1 MDALKGGVNDWLGET
16 FGRLLINYLSGLYLD
31 TFLSIGSHVASCDPI
46 TTSYAAFPRRNC
58 THMVEIPVP
67 FNPEG
72 KTLVREILA
81 LVGSVPEARLEE
93 Q

>member
-1 MDALKGGVNDWLGET
+1 MIGLEKHLVGDLTITCQDYT
-16 FGRLLINYLSGLYLD
+16 LILFSL
-31 TFLSIGSHVASCDPI
+31 GSHVASCDPI

>member
-1 MDALKGGVNDWLGET
+1 MIGLEKHLVGDLTITCQDYT
-16 FGRLLINYLSGLYLD
+16 LILFSL
-31 TFLSIGSHVASCDPI
+31 GSHVASCDPI

-58 THMVEIPVP
+58 TNMVEIPVP

>member
-1 MDALKGGVNDWLGET
+1 
-16 FGRLLINYLSGLYLD
+16 
-31 TFLSIGSHVASCDPI
+31 
-46 TTSYAAFPRRNC
+46 
-58 THMVEIPVP
+58 MVEIPVP

>member
-1 MDALKGGVNDWLGET
+1 M
-16 FGRLLINYLSGLYLD
+16 
-31 TFLSIGSHVASCDPI
+31 SCEPL
-46 TTSYAAFPRRNC
+46 TTSLAKETRNNC

-72 KTLVREILA
+72 KKLVREILD
-81 LVGSVPEARLEE
+81 LLKTVPEARLEE

>member
-1 MDALKGGVNDWLGET
+1 M
-16 FGRLLINYLSGLYLD
+16 IGLEKHLVGC
-31 TFLSIGSHVASCDPI
+31 LSITCQDYTLILFCLGSHVASCDPI

>member
-1 MDALKGGVNDWLGET
+1 MNGVLTGQ
-16 FGRLLINYLSGLYLD
+16 
-31 TFLSIGSHVASCDPI
+31 HVASCSPI
-46 TTSYAAFPRRNC
+46 TTSLAAFPRRNC

-72 KTLVREILA
+72 KRLVREILE
-81 LVGSVPEARLEE
+81 LVASVPEARLEE